1 MRRFLAGGLVAGM
14 MLSMSFAA
22 PAAQARPAA
31 QSTTCNMKATVTI
44 DTGLNFSQEK
54 TVVIKAKG
62 KLTGCNGG
70 GVISAKF
77 RGKGGG
83 TISCT
88 SGTATIKLKNTWNTT
103 ETSIISLKADLGS
116 QSLSGT
122 VKRGKFA
129 GEDVTATNVTFTP
142 VDGDCITVP
151 LTKAAIT
158 ATVSL

>member
-31 QSTTCNMKATVTI
+31 QSTTCNMKATVTF
-44 DTGLNFSQEK
+44 DPGLSYSQEK
-54 TVVIKAKG
+54 TVVIKARG

-70 GVISAKF
+70 GVLSAKF

-88 SGTATIKLKNTWNTT
+88 SGVATIKLRNTWNTT
-103 ETSIISLKADLGS
+103 ETSVISLKADLGS
-116 QSLSGT
+116 TTLTGT
-122 VKRGKFA
+122 VKKGKFA
-129 GEDVTATNVTFTP
+129 GEDVTAANVTFTP
-142 VDGDCITVP
+142 VDGNCITTP
-151 LTKAAIT
+151 LTKATIT